1 MKNDTFTKTVE
12 TIAGECL
19 AVRVRLLNRTVTNIY
34 DDALRPLGVKVSQL
48 NVLIVV
54 ALGGPISPGEV
65 ARQLNI
71 EKSTLSRNVDRM
83 RAHGWLTVSSGDT
96 ARQQILEIG
105 AAGRKLIEE
114 ALPLW
119 KKAQAQ
125 TEAMLGK
132 PGAGSIHRAVDS
144 VRAQLGRN

>member
-19 AVRVRLLNRTVTNIY
+19 AARVRLLNRTVTNIY

-71 EKSTLSRNVDRM
+71 EKNTKKSM
-83 RAHGWLTVSSGDT
+83 RLNMFKPKMTT
-96 ARQQILEIG
+96 RFARYFP
-105 AAGRKLIEE
+105 R
-114 ALPLW
+114 
-119 KKAQAQ
+119 
-125 TEAMLGK
+125 
-132 PGAGSIHRAVDS
+132 
-144 VRAQLGRN
+144 